1 MNMKDDAS
9 TVQSRTPSNAE
20 ASPRPSLDFRAM
32 IAIQIAQSLI
42 TAFVISSARE
52 SPVARLETPVNG
64 TDPKVAVVCA
74 DAPTLISVYR
84 EWYGSRHLV
93 TLSSSPSRA

>member
-1 MNMKDDAS
+1 MKDSAS
-9 TVQSRTPSNAE
+9 TLQPRTPSNADP
-20 ASPRPSLDFRAM
+20 SPRPSLDFRSM
-32 IAIQIAQSLI
+32 IAIQLAQSLI
-42 TAFVISSARE
+42 TAFIISNTRE
-52 SPVARLETPVNG
+52 STAPVARLEAPVNV

-84 EWYGSRHLV
+84 EWYGSRHPL